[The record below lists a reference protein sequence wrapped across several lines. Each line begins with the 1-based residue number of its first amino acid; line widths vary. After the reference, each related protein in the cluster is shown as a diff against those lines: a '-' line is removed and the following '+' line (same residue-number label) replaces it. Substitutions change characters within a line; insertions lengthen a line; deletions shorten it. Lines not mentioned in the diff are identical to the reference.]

1 MKNKNAQKKIALIND
16 FTGYGRCSIAVQ
28 LPIISALK
36 VQCCPVPTA
45 MLSNHTGFE
54 SYFIED
60 LTANIPHYI
69 DEWKK
74 LNLNFDGICSGYL
87 GSVSQIDMVEDFF
100 KHFKTDTNVIIVDPV
115 MGDNGKIYS
124 SFSEEIP
131 GRIKELIKYANI
143 ITPNLTEACIITNT
157 PYKEKMSKKELSEIA
172 LKLHKLGPEK
182 VVITGVQNGRFIAN
196 YCSEIG
202 HEAHLL
208 KTTKVGT
215 GRPGTGDV
223 FASIIAADGVNGVPF
238 EESVKKASGFVKK
251 CIIKAM
257 ECDTPVNEG
266 VPFEMLLTKLK

>member
-1 MKNKNAQKKIALIND
+1 MKNHNVQKKIALIND
-16 FTGYGRCSIAVQ
+16 FTGFGRCSIAVQ

-60 LTANIPHYI
+60 LTANVSHYI

-74 LNLNFDGICSGYL
+74 LDLSFDGICSGYL
-87 GSVSQIDMVEDFF
+87 GSVDQIAMVEDFF

-115 MGDNGKIYS
+115 MGDNGKIYA
-124 SFSEEIP
+124 SFSKEIP
-131 GRIKELIKYANI
+131 GRIRELVKHANI
-143 ITPNLTEACIITNT
+143 ITPNLTEACIITDT
-157 PYKEKMSKKELSEIA
+157 LYKEKMPKKELAEIA
-172 LKLHKLGPEK
+172 LKIHKLGPEK
-182 VVITGVQNGRFIAN
+182 VVITGVQNGRFVAN

-215 GRPGTGDV
+215 SRSGTGDV
-223 FASIIAADGVNGVPF
+223 FSAIIAADAVNGVSF
-238 EESVKKASGFVKK
+238 EDSVKKASGFVKK

-257 ECDTPVNEG
+257 ECETPITDG
-266 VPFEMLLTKLK
+266 VPFEMLLNKLK